1 MATSTSPII
10 RLDMRASRS
19 RRRVKRNYA
28 FSAISAQAKFV
39 LKNTGKWSIDHL
51 KGVEGAEETKEVPRI
66 EMLSGIKTI
75 GRVTDSRFP
84 HDKVVINAPTV
95 SGDHARLSV
104 LEGQLYCEDLGSTN
118 GTRLNGKRI
127 KPGNSYQVTSGSN
140 LTFGDEYLARYTVYQ
155 EEDMDVTVKDED
167 VEVTQS
173 E

>member
-104 LEGQLYCEDLGSTN
+104 LEGQLYCEDLVRSINDFNKNTLYTIN
-118 GTRLNGKRI
+118 YFREPNILK
-127 KPGNSYQVTSGSN
+127 
-140 LTFGDEYLARYTVYQ
+140 TFGVHYFLYSLIGIYEWNETER
-155 EEDMDVTVKDED
+155 EKN
-167 VEVTQS
+167 
-173 E
+173 